1 MLDVG
6 VEHAL
11 QPQDVV
17 VVVVVVAAAAA
28 AWQTLRL
35 SCPSLSACGASSCL
49 HLALRVL
56 KSALLPSRKEEK
68 REGFKVVAVKEV
80 MVVMVGD
87 CVCVH
92 LQDFVYLCVKERGVC
107 VCVCVCV
114 CQLESE

>member
-11 QPQDVV
+11 RPQDVVV

-28 AWQTLRL
+28 GQTLRL

-56 KSALLPSRKEEK
+56 KSALTLSHKEEK
-68 REGFKVVAVKEV
+68 REGFKVVVAVKEV

-87 CVCVH
+87 
-92 LQDFVYLCVKERGVC
+92 
-107 VCVCVCV
+107 
-114 CQLESE
+114 